1 MPSAC
6 LRVSRGR
13 TASSRGQPYHLATA
27 CRDHAIPFDAGAA
40 NVGGSALIRLENT
53 MDSLFNR
60 NTNDVANNEIGAA
73 ELTPRHAQS
82 AASAAVVNPLYAGE
96 SAGEHTMPTGTS
108 APAPDT
114 CAYVAEPAPQQTAP
128 TKECDGKQPGRA
140 TNLLLVATLAA
151 VCGLAGGLA
160 GGAIMSAATGG
171 STQAAQGSMG
181 GGQGGMQG
189 GGAPSADGT
198 TGNGGEGTAD
208 GSAPS
213 GQAPT
218 GSPDASGSSDTSA
231 DGSTD
236 GSNGV
241 PSDLPSGTG
250 DSSATSQTSLSA

>member
-1 MPSAC
+1 
-6 LRVSRGR
+6 
-13 TASSRGQPYHLATA
+13 
-27 CRDHAIPFDAGAA
+27 
-40 NVGGSALIRLENT
+40 

-60 NTNDVANNEIGAA
+60 NTDGVIGSESSEPNTASQ
-73 ELTPRHAQS
+73 H
-82 AASAAVVNPLYAGE
+82 AASGVPAAVVNPLYAGE

-114 CAYVAEPAPQQTAP
+114 CTYVAEPAPQQTAP

-151 VCGLAGGLA
+151 VCGLAGGLT

-189 GGAPSADGT
+189 GGAPS
-198 TGNGGEGTAD
+198 
-208 GSAPS
+208 

-218 GSPDASGSSDTSA
+218 GAPGASGSSDTSA

-241 PSDLPSGTG
+241 LSDLPSGTG
-250 DSSATSQTSLSA
+250 DSSATSQTSLSV